1 MNSRLTFDVFN
12 APLVGSNLIEASAG
26 TGKTWSIT
34 GLYLRLVVEKELL
47 PENILVVTFTKAA
60 TAELTGRIRKRLHEA
75 MSWINGQQTTEDEE
89 FFSALFK
96 QWQGSIS
103 EAQIK
108 QRLLIALARFDQ
120 AAIFTI
126 HSFCQRLLNDY
137 AFEAGAR
144 FNLTPVTDT
153 SEQLSDVVQDFWRN
167 QMLTLTEEDKEWVE
181 WLVKKKQT
189 PAAWLKAV
197 DKFKSKPYQKI
208 LEPQKVV
215 EQADFAAAKDELAD
229 LFPELSSKL
238 KNCQEEQLR
247 CKTYWDNNYEAV
259 ISCLRQSIA
268 DGNLLAKDYKLD
280 KFDSYIKSVKE
291 VLVVELSKSNSK
303 HGTDAKK
310 FCQSEIDKKVK
321 VRRNP
326 PKHKF
331 FLLMNAFLSTFEA
344 YKEVRENQN
353 KLIAILDKAFQ
364 YRLQV
369 ALKGLLLDID
379 KKFPALKSCLGMM
392 DFDDMILSIYQAL
405 VSDSGRVL
413 AIAVAK
419 QFRAALV
426 DEFQDTDP
434 LQLTIFQSLFAQTQT
449 PLFYV
454 GDPKQAIYSFRGADI
469 YAYYQGSDASDY
481 QRTLKTN
488 FRSTPA
494 LVDSVNALFS
504 PSHRSFISEEITFD
518 WVAAKPKKELY
529 IEGQPPE
536 AMQFVIAESKD
547 QKAFSKG
554 EIEPIAISHTVQ
566 QIADILAKADTGYAY
581 FTSEDGQKS
590 KVNPADIAIL
600 VPTHKQ
606 AALMAEALSK
616 QGVMSVRQGQDKVL
630 ESDAA
635 KTVLRLMRAVAD
647 PGVEARVTELLADP
661 LLGLAGHEIVAM
673 KDGGPQ
679 WESLLE
685 DYWQLKRI
693 WTDSGFSAMFRHWL
707 SLPDSNGTTL
717 AQRLVDYHDGE
728 RNLTDL
734 MHIAE
739 IMQQRSRQQSS
750 IKALVS
756 WLQYAFTGNSNE
768 DEHQLRLES
777 DTQRVKIVT
786 LHAAKGLEYNIVFCP
801 FLWQGKQ
808 GIKDEIIGAHQDTQA
823 VVDFGSDYFAEAKKQ
838 ANEDQLKEQLRLL
851 YVALTRPVHRCVI
864 FWAHVQAG
872 GYKFTANSALAWL
885 LYGDD
890 SMQDNPVEKLRGK
903 VTKMSFAEFVAGV
916 NDFQTQAEKRQPASI
931 TGNMAAVSCLIVQ
944 ESAAAKRVKLTP
956 EAERKL
962 SCAAVLDR
970 YLAPS
975 WLQTSFSGLVGNQ
988 HASVERSAH
997 ADDVPEEGTTDEGIL
1012 KQNNTTEGASQ
1023 PPSIFN
1029 FPRGALPGEC
1039 LHSIFE
1045 HWDFTSTDKAQLKGL
1060 IADKMNRFAICTEGQ
1075 REKWYEPVAQA
1086 VFGTLQKPLN
1096 ERGFCLAR
1104 IDEADRQAEL
1114 EFMLTARGTVGH
1126 IHSILANP
1134 LYQLPSAFVDAS
1146 KQLNDKKI
1154 QGFLTGFIDLVFKD
1168 DQDKYHVL
1176 DWKSNYL
1183 GDQTKDYA
1191 PRHMEHA
1198 MAKTHYYLQA
1208 LLYLLALHR
1217 YLRQQLPHYNIEQHL
1232 GGAWYVFVRGIDID
1246 QSSAEPASG
1255 LYYFQPPAALILA
1268 LDEQLAT
1275 QEVVV

>member
-12 APLVGSNLIEASAG
+12 APLASTNLIEASAG

-60 TAELTGRIRKRLHEA
+60 TAELTGRIRRRLHEA
-75 MSWINGQQTTEDEE
+75 MLWMNGQQATEDAN

-229 LFPELSSKL
+229 LLPELSSKL

-247 CKTYWDNNYEAV
+247 CKTYWDNNSEAV
-259 ISCLRQSIA
+259 ISCLRQSMA
-268 DGNLLAKDYKLD
+268 DGNLLAKGYKLAD
-280 KFDSYIKSVKE
+280 LDSYIESVKE
-291 VLVVELSKSNSK
+291 MLTVELSESSSK
-303 HGTDAKK
+303 FRTKAKK
-310 FCQSEIDKKVK
+310 FCQSEIDTKVK
-321 VRRNP
+321 VKRDA
-326 PKHKF
+326 PKHEF
-331 FLLMNAFLSTFEA
+331 FVLMNAFLSTFEA
-344 YKEVRENQN
+344 YKEVRDNQK

-379 KKFPALKSCLGMM
+379 KKFPALKSGLGMM

-405 VSDSGRVL
+405 VNDSGKFL

-434 LQLTIFQSLFAQTQT
+434 LQLAIFRNLFAQTRT

-469 YAYYQGSDASDY
+469 YAYYQGADASDY

-566 QIADILAKADTGYAY
+566 QIADILAKADTGHAY

-693 WTDSGFSAMFRHWL
+693 WTDNGFSAMFRHWL

-739 IMQQRSRQQSS
+739 IMQQRSRQRSS

-756 WLQYAFTGNSNE
+756 WLQYAVTGNSNE

-808 GIKDEIIGAHQDTQA
+808 GIKDEIIGAHQET
-823 VVDFGSDYFAEAKKQ
+823 
-838 ANEDQLKEQLRLL
+838 
-851 YVALTRPVHRCVI
+851 
-864 FWAHVQAG
+864 
-872 GYKFTANSALAWL
+872 
-885 LYGDD
+885 
-890 SMQDNPVEKLRGK
+890 
-903 VTKMSFAEFVAGV
+903 
-916 NDFQTQAEKRQPASI
+916 
-931 TGNMAAVSCLIVQ
+931 
-944 ESAAAKRVKLTP
+944 
-956 EAERKL
+956 
-962 SCAAVLDR
+962 
-970 YLAPS
+970 
-975 WLQTSFSGLVGNQ
+975 
-988 HASVERSAH
+988 
-997 ADDVPEEGTTDEGIL
+997 
-1012 KQNNTTEGASQ
+1012 
-1023 PPSIFN
+1023 
-1029 FPRGALPGEC
+1029 
-1039 LHSIFE
+1039 
-1045 HWDFTSTDKAQLKGL
+1045 
-1060 IADKMNRFAICTEGQ
+1060 
-1075 REKWYEPVAQA
+1075 
-1086 VFGTLQKPLN
+1086 
-1096 ERGFCLAR
+1096 
-1104 IDEADRQAEL
+1104 
-1114 EFMLTARGTVGH
+1114 
-1126 IHSILANP
+1126 
-1134 LYQLPSAFVDAS
+1134 
-1146 KQLNDKKI
+1146 
-1154 QGFLTGFIDLVFKD
+1154 
-1168 DQDKYHVL
+1168 
-1176 DWKSNYL
+1176 
-1183 GDQTKDYA
+1183 
-1191 PRHMEHA
+1191 
-1198 MAKTHYYLQA
+1198 
-1208 LLYLLALHR
+1208 
-1217 YLRQQLPHYNIEQHL
+1217 
-1232 GGAWYVFVRGIDID
+1232 
-1246 QSSAEPASG
+1246 
-1255 LYYFQPPAALILA
+1255 
-1268 LDEQLAT
+1268 
-1275 QEVVV
+1275 